1 MAVPSEGEIKVFAVC
16 LRIIMHYAAGAGAQ
30 GWGGAFGRRR
40 MRLPRPRREARGRAA
55 LRAAKRPAPPLGL
68 RLSLSVL
75 RAERAKRLRR
85 A

>member
-1 MAVPSEGEIKVFAVC
+1 MAVPPEGKIKVFAVC

-30 GWGGAFGRRR
+30 GWGGAFGRRIL
-40 MRLPRPRREARGRAA
+40 RLPRPRASRRGRGA

-68 RLSLSVL
+68 SLSLSVL

-85 A
+85 D